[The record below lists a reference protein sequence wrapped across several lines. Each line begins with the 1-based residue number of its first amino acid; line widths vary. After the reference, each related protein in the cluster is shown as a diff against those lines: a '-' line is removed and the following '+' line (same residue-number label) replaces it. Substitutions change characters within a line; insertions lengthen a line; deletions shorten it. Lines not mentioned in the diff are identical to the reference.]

1 MARMARARARV
12 SSMSWRFYNSL
23 KHTSYAVFIIFSDSQ
38 EEAANKAELKTVTG
52 AGIMSSL
59 SAM

>member
-1 MARMARARARV
+1 MVRRARARV
-12 SSMSWRFYNSL
+12 SLMSWRCYNSL
-23 KHTSYAVFIIFSDSQ
+23 KHTSYTAFIIFLDSQ
-38 EEAANKAELKTVTG
+38 EEVANNAELKTVTG